1 MSQTVTIPNITANLP
16 FEVFYCDSFSGNCVS
31 VATVASAPYT
41 FDVPDS
47 YSSLDFVIKIV
58 DAAGCTVY
66 QTLYI
71 TPTPT
76 PTNTPT
82 QTPTQTHTPTT
93 TPTASITPTPST
105 TLQATPTPTSSNTP
119 TPTPTSL
126 VYPHQIGRNLYVN
139 SVDACLDTL
148 LNDYYYTS
156 YVATPSI
163 PVIGATVYQTNI
175 GGSLFNPVNQ
185 SSRWRKMIFGANT
198 YAVQIDSSGII
209 INFTLCV

>member
-16 FEVFYCDSFSGNCVS
+16 LEVFYCDSFSGNCVS

-185 SSRWRKMIFGANT
+185 GNRWRKMIFGPNT

>member
-185 SSRWRKMIFGANT
+185 GSRWRKMIFGANT

>member
-105 TLQATPTPTSSNTP
+105 TLQATPTPTS
-119 TPTPTSL
+119 TSL

-175 GGSLFNPVNQ
+175 GGSLFNPINQ
-185 SSRWRKMIFGANT
+185 GNRWRKMIFGPNT

>member
-1 MSQTVTIPNITANLP
+1 MSQTVTIPLITANTP
-16 FEVFYCDSFSGNCVS
+16 FDVYYCNNVGISCVF

-41 FDVPDS
+41 FDVPEPYAS
-47 YSSLDFVIKIV
+47 NDFVIKII
-58 DAAGCTVY
+58 DAAGCETT

-71 TPTPT
+71 
-76 PTNTPT
+76 
-82 QTPTQTHTPTT
+82 
-93 TPTASITPTPST
+93 
-105 TLQATPTPTSSNTP
+105 TPTPTSSNTP
-119 TPTPTSL
+119 TPTPTVTTTATQTPTASVTPTPSTTVGASPTPTASNTPTPTPTSL
-126 VYPHQIGRNLYVN
+126 VYAHQIGRNIYVN

-148 LNDYYYTS
+148 LDDYYYTS

-163 PVIGATVYQTNI
+163 PVIGATVYQTNV

-185 SSRWRKMIFGANT
+185 GSRWRKMIFGANT

>member
-1 MSQTVTIPNITANLP
+1 MSQDVTITSVTANTP
-16 FEVFYCDSFSGNCVS
+16 VDIYYCDSMSASCVY
-31 VATVASAPYT
+31 VATVSTFPYT
-41 FDVPDS
+41 FEVPDP
-47 YSSLDFVIKIV
+47 YDYGDFVVKII
-58 DAAGCTVY
+58 DAAGCITT

-82 QTPTQTHTPTT
+82 QTPTVTTTPTT
-93 TPTASITPTPST
+93 TPTASITPTPSKT
-105 TLQATPTPTSSNTP
+105 VGATPTPTASNTP

-126 VYPHQIGRNLYVN
+126 VYAHQIGRNIYVN

-148 LNDYYYTS
+148 LDDYYYTS

-163 PVIGATVYQTNI
+163 PVIGATVYQTNV

-185 SSRWRKMIFGANT
+185 NNRWRKMIFGANT

>member
-185 SSRWRKMIFGANT
+185 GNRWRKMIFGPNT
-198 YAVQIDSSGII
+198 YGVQIDSSGII

>member
-47 YSSLDFVIKIV
+47 FSSLDFVIKIV

-139 SVDACLDTL
+139 SSSACLDTL
-148 LNDYYYTS
+148 LDDYYYTS
-156 YVATPSI
+156 YVATPST

-185 SSRWRKMIFGANT
+185 GNRWRKMIFGANT

>member
-16 FEVFYCDSFSGNCVS
+16 FEVFFCDSFSGNCVS

>member
-41 FDVPDS
+41 FDVPNS

-185 SSRWRKMIFGANT
+185 GNRWRKMIFGPNT

>member
-41 FDVPDS
+41 FDVPNS

-185 SSRWRKMIFGANT
+185 GNRWRKMIFGANT

>member
-185 SSRWRKMIFGANT
+185 GNRWRKMIFGANT

>member
-1 MSQTVTIPNITANLP
+1 MPQTVTIPSITANLP
-16 FEVFYCDSFSGNCVS
+16 FDVYYCNSGGLSCVY
-31 VATVASAPYT
+31 VATVSSPPYT

-47 YSSLDFVIKIV
+47 YSSGDFVVKII
-58 DAAGCTVY
+58 DAAGCITT

-82 QTPTQTHTPTT
+82 QTPTVTTTPTT
-93 TPTASITPTPST
+93 TPTASITPTPSKT
-105 TLQATPTPTSSNTP
+105 VGATPTPTASNTP

-126 VYPHQIGRNLYVN
+126 VYAHQIGRNIYVN

-148 LNDYYYTS
+148 LDDYYYTS

-163 PVIGATVYQTNI
+163 PVIGATVYQTNV

-185 SSRWRKMIFGANT
+185 GSRWRKMIFGANT

>member
-1 MSQTVTIPNITANLP
+1 MSQTVTIPSVNANLP
-16 FEVFYCDSFSGNCVS
+16 FQVYYCDSLSASCVY
-31 VATVASAPYT
+31 VATVASPPYQ
-41 FDVPDS
+41 FDVPDD
-47 YSSLDFVIKIV
+47 YSSNDFVIKII
-58 DAAGCTVY
+58 DDAGCTTY

-82 QTPTQTHTPTT
+82 QTPTTTHTPTT

-105 TLQATPTPTSSNTP
+105 SVGQTPTPTASNTP

-126 VYPHQIGRNLYVN
+126 VYPHQIGRNLYLN

-148 LNDYYYTS
+148 LIDYYYTS

-185 SSRWRKMIFGANT
+185 GSRWRKMIFGSDV

>member
-185 SSRWRKMIFGANT
+185 GNRWRKMIFGPNT

>member
-126 VYPHQIGRNLYVN
+126 VYPHQIGRNLFVN

-185 SSRWRKMIFGANT
+185 GNRWRKMIFGPNT

>member
-1 MSQTVTIPNITANLP
+1 MSQTVTIPNIKANLP

-185 SSRWRKMIFGANT
+185 GNRWRKMIFGPNT

>member
-1 MSQTVTIPNITANLP
+1 MSQTVTIPNVTANTP
-16 FEVFYCDSFSGNCVS
+16 FDVYYCTAMSASCVY

-41 FDVPDS
+41 FDVPNS
-47 YSSLDFVIKIV
+47 YSSVDFVIKLV
-58 DAAGCTVY
+58 DAAGCISY
-66 QTLYI
+66 HTLYI

-82 QTPTQTHTPTT
+82 QTPTVTTTATQTPT
-93 TPTASITPTPST
+93 SSNTPTPST
-105 TLQATPTPTSSNTP
+105 SVGTSPTPTSSNTP
-119 TPTPTSL
+119 TPTPTTL
-126 VYPHQIGRNLYVN
+126 VYQHQIGRNIYVN

-148 LNDYYYTS
+148 LDDYYYTS

-163 PVIGATVYQTNI
+163 PVIGATVYQTNV

-185 SSRWRKMIFGANT
+185 NNRWRKMVFGANT

>member
-175 GGSLFNPVNQ
+175 GGSLFNPINQ
-185 SSRWRKMIFGANT
+185 GNRWRKMIFGPNT